1 MEERTIVK
9 YRGQPVF
16 DSQRIQG
23 FIIRKISIQLYED
36 WLVHRRDWTRPG
48 FRALAV
54 HRFGAML
61 LKRKRGILTR
71 ALSIIYMSMF
81 RYVRNYYGVEL
92 PATTIVGRRL
102 QLGHQHGI
110 VIHPK
115 TVFGD
120 DCVVHQNVTIG
131 ESNLFHKGE
140 APRFGNRVSLGTGA
154 VVVGA
159 VVIGD
164 DVVIGPNTTI
174 TTSIPKGTTVCAP
187 APRHFKFAHWN
198 NYGSSPLL
206 TTEEQESVTRLELEG
221 RDARQQ
227 HA

>member
-1 MEERTIVK
+1 MLK
-9 YRGQPVF
+9 YRGQPIF
-16 DSQRIQG
+16 HSRRIQG
-23 FIIRKISIQLYED
+23 FVIRQISIQLYED

-61 LKRKRGILTR
+61 LKRKQGILTR
-71 ALSIIYMSMF
+71 ALSIFYMSMF
-81 RYVRNYYGVEL
+81 RYVRNHYGIEL

-102 QLGHQHGI
+102 QLAHQHGI

-120 DCVVHQNVTIG
+120 DCIVQQNVTIG
-131 ESNLFHKGE
+131 ESNLSHKGE
-140 APRFGNRVSLGTGA
+140 VPRFGNRVSLGTGA
-154 VVVGA
+154 VVLGA

-174 TTSIPKGTTVCAP
+174 TTSIPAGTTVCAP
-187 APRHFKFAHWN
+187 APRHFKIAHWN
-198 NYGSSPLL
+198 FHANPLL
-206 TTEEQESVTRLELEG
+206 SSSEQESVASLELDG
-221 RDARQQ
+221 RNARQQ
-227 HA
+227 HE